1 MKVIIFFLGILASTY
16 PLKAEEIHKS
26 PIVFEKCS
34 NKANILLDF
43 QLLLEKYKKDGL
55 NYNQEY
61 ETFLSELNILEQKV
75 RKLEKKIKEN
85 PSNSDLWSVYDTVY
99 KNYNDTANEL
109 IKWEEYGE
117 YLKESSQLIISKFV
131 NLRDEIS
138 INCDGEWQIGI
149 IRKYCKSSDEKYRQ
163 FCQDRKSVV

>member
-1 MKVIIFFLGILASTY
+1 MKVIIFFLGILAAAF
-16 PLKAEEIHKS
+16 PAKAEAVHNS

-75 RKLEKKIKEN
+75 KKLEKEIKEN
-85 PSNSDLWSVYDTVY
+85 PSNSDLWGVYDTVY

-109 IKWEEYGE
+109 IILEEYGE

-163 FCQDRKSVV
+163 FCQQFKR

>member
-1 MKVIIFFLGILASTY
+1 MKGIIFFLGILASAF
-16 PLKAEEIHKS
+16 PFKAEEIHNS

-43 QLLLEKYKKDGL
+43 QRLLEKYKKDGL

-75 RKLEKKIKEN
+75 RKLEKEIKEN
-85 PSNSDLWSVYDTVY
+85 PSNSDLWGVYDTVY

-109 IKWEEYGE
+109 IKLEEYGE
-117 YLKESSQLIISKFV
+117 YLKENSQLIISKFV

-138 INCDGEWQIGI
+138 MNCDGEWQIGI

-163 FCQDRKSVV
+163 FCQQFKR

>member
-34 NKANILLDF
+34 NKANILLDI

-149 IRKYCKSSDEKYRQ
+149 IIKYCKSSDEKYKQ
-163 FCQDRKSVV
+163 FCQQFKR

>member
-1 MKVIIFFLGILASTY
+1 MKVIIFFLGILAATF
-16 PLKAEEIHKS
+16 PAKAEAVHNS

-75 RKLEKKIKEN
+75 KKLEKEIKEN
-85 PSNSDLWSVYDTVY
+85 PSNSDLWGVYDTVY

-109 IKWEEYGE
+109 IILEEYGE

-163 FCQDRKSVV
+163 FCQQFKR

>member
-1 MKVIIFFLGILASTY
+1 MKVIIFFLGILAAAF
-16 PLKAEEIHKS
+16 PPKAEAVHNS

-34 NKANILLDF
+34 DKANILLDL

-75 RKLEKKIKEN
+75 RKLEKEIKEN
-85 PSNSDLWSVYDTVY
+85 PSDSDLWGVYDTVY

-109 IKWEEYGE
+109 INLEEYGE

-138 INCDGEWQIGI
+138 MNCDGEWQIGI

-163 FCQDRKSVV
+163 FCQQFKR

>member
-1 MKVIIFFLGILASTY
+1 MKGIIFFLGILALAF
-16 PLKAEEIHKS
+16 PLKAEAIHNS

-43 QLLLEKYKKDGL
+43 QRLLEKYKKDGL

-75 RKLEKKIKEN
+75 RKLEKETKEN
-85 PSNSDLWSVYDTVY
+85 PSNSDLWGIYDTVY

-109 IKWEEYGE
+109 INLEEYGE
-117 YLKESSQLIISKFV
+117 YLKESSQIIISKFV

-163 FCQDRKSVV
+163 FCQQFKR

>member
-1 MKVIIFFLGILASTY
+1 MKVIIFFLGILAAAF
-16 PLKAEEIHKS
+16 PPKAEAIHNS

-43 QLLLEKYKKDGL
+43 QRLLEKYKKDGL

-75 RKLEKKIKEN
+75 RKLEKEIKEN
-85 PSNSDLWSVYDTVY
+85 PSNSDLWGIYDSVY

-109 IKWEEYGE
+109 IKLEEYGE
-117 YLKESSQLIISKFV
+117 YLKENSQLIISKFV

-138 INCDGEWQIGI
+138 MNCDGKWQIGI

-163 FCQDRKSVV
+163 FCQQFKR

>member
-1 MKVIIFFLGILASTY
+1 MKVIIFFLGILAAAF
-16 PLKAEEIHKS
+16 PPKAEAIHNS

-43 QLLLEKYKKDGL
+43 QRLLEKYKKDGL

-99 KNYNDTANEL
+99 KNYHDTANEL
-109 IKWEEYGE
+109 IKLEEYGE

-163 FCQDRKSVV
+163 FCQQFKR

>member
-34 NKANILLDF
+34 NKANILFDF

-75 RKLEKKIKEN
+75 RKLEKEIKEN
-85 PSNSDLWSVYDTVY
+85 PSNSDLWGIYDSVY

-109 IKWEEYGE
+109 IKLEEYGE
-117 YLKESSQLIISKFV
+117 YLKENSQLIISKFV

-138 INCDGEWQIGI
+138 MNCDGKWQIGI

-163 FCQDRKSVV
+163 FCQQFKR

>member
-1 MKVIIFFLGILASTY
+1 LKVIIFFLGILASTY

-149 IRKYCKSSDEKYRQ
+149 IRKYCKSSDEKYKQ
-163 FCQDRKSVV
+163 FCQQFKR

>member
-1 MKVIIFFLGILASTY
+1 MKVIIFFLGILVLAF
-16 PLKAEEIHKS
+16 PLKADEIHNS

-43 QLLLEKYKKDGL
+43 QRLLEKYKKDGL

-75 RKLEKKIKEN
+75 RKLEKEIKEN
-85 PSNSDLWSVYDTVY
+85 PSNSELWGVYDTVY

-109 IKWEEYGE
+109 INWKNMER
-117 YLKESSQLIISKFV
+117 I
-131 NLRDEIS
+131 
-138 INCDGEWQIGI
+138 
-149 IRKYCKSSDEKYRQ
+149 
-163 FCQDRKSVV
+163 

>member
-1 MKVIIFFLGILASTY
+1 MKGIIFFLGILASAF
-16 PLKAEEIHKS
+16 PFKAEEIHNS

-34 NKANILLDF
+34 NDANILLDL

-75 RKLEKKIKEN
+75 RKLEKEIKEN
-85 PSNSDLWSVYDTVY
+85 PSNSDLWGIYDSVY

-109 IKWEEYGE
+109 IKLEEYGE
-117 YLKESSQLIISKFV
+117 YLKENSQLIISKFV

-138 INCDGEWQIGI
+138 MNCDGEWQIGI

-163 FCQDRKSVV
+163 FCQQFKR

>member
-1 MKVIIFFLGILASTY
+1 MKVIIFFLGILVLAF
-16 PLKAEEIHKS
+16 PLKADEIHNS

-75 RKLEKKIKEN
+75 RKLEKKINEN

-149 IRKYCKSSDEKYRQ
+149 IRKYCKSSDEKYKQ
-163 FCQDRKSVV
+163 FCQQFKR